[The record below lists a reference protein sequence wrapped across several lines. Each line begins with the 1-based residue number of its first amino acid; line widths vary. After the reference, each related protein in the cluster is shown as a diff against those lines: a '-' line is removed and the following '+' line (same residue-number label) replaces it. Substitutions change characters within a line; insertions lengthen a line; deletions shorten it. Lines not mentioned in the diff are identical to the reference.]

1 MMKMRLLLLSGAL
14 LCTAVSLFA
23 QREINESHLLLS
35 GSSGYCQI
43 KNGATIS
50 NDKGN
55 VGFAVGTA
63 FERQYKNFLF
73 QTGIELSLYRSTMSL
88 KDTLQDLD
96 MIDTEDMLF
105 RGHFTFTKIRDLQR
119 LTNIAIPL
127 MVGYESW
134 NGYFISV
141 GGKAMLNLAGNTTT
155 SSRVNL
161 RAYYPNI
168 IGENNDGGL
177 SNMPNHGLS
186 TVNRDVRGSF
196 KLNALFVGSI
206 ECGYTVPIKYENH
219 VRSMKPKLRLSV
231 FCDYGIAPVKKSQRT
246 TDIFTNTSTTGEV
259 APAIRSYL
267 FKDMKSNRLNVMYA
281 GVKVTVV
288 FALKVFECFC
298 DNL

>member
-1 MMKMRLLLLSGAL
+1 VGL
-14 LCTAVSLFA
+14 LCAAVSVFA
-23 QREINESHLLLS
+23 QREINETHLLLS
-35 GSSGYCQI
+35 GSSGFCQI

-63 FERQYKNFLF
+63 FERQYKSFLF
-73 QTGIELSLYRSTMSL
+73 QTGIELSLYRSTMNL

-96 MIDTEDMLF
+96 MVDTEDMSF

-127 MVGYESW
+127 MVGFESW
-134 NGYFISV
+134 NGYFVSV

-186 TVNRDVRGSF
+186 TVTRVVRGSF

-219 VRSMKPKLRLSV
+219 IRSTKPKLRLSL
-231 FCDYGIAPVKKSQRT
+231 FCDYGIAPVKKSKKT
-246 TDIFTNTSTTGEV
+246 TDLFTNTSTMGEV
-259 APAIRSYL
+259 SPAIRSYL
-267 FKDMKSNRLNVMYA
+267 FNDMKSNRLNVMYA

-288 FALKVFECFC
+288 FGLKVFECFC

>member
-1 MMKMRLLLLSGAL
+1 MIKMRLYLLSVAL
-14 LCTAVSLFA
+14 LWTAVSVFA

-50 NDKGN
+50 NVQGN
-55 VGFAVGTA
+55 VGFAAGAA
-63 FERQYKNFLF
+63 FERQYKSFLF
-73 QTGIELSLYRSTMSL
+73 QTGIELSLYQSTMNL

-96 MIDTEDMLF
+96 MVDTEDMPF

-134 NGYFISV
+134 NGYFVSI

-186 TVNRDVRGSF
+186 TVDRVVHGSF

-206 ECGYTVPIKYENH
+206 ECGYTVPIRYENH
-219 VRSMKPKLRLSV
+219 IRSTKPKLRLSL
-231 FCDYGIAPVKKSQRT
+231 FCDYGIAPVKKEQKT
-246 TDIFTNTSTTGEV
+246 TDIFTNTSTVGEV

-267 FKDMKSNRLNVMYA
+267 FNDMKSNRLNVMCA
-281 GVKVTVV
+281 GIKVTVV
-288 FALKVFECFC
+288 FGLKVYECFC